1 MTEDLTAEQQADVEE
16 RTQKFLEGYEALVE
30 EFQVDLAQIPQF
42 VPTSRGLFS
51 LAIIAQPMDKKY
63 LSIPSNLKD
72 LQ

>member
-16 RTQKFLEGYEALVE
+16 RTKKFLEGYKALVE

-42 VPTSRGLFS
+42 VPTNRGLFS

-63 LSIPSNLKD
+63 LPVPSNLKD